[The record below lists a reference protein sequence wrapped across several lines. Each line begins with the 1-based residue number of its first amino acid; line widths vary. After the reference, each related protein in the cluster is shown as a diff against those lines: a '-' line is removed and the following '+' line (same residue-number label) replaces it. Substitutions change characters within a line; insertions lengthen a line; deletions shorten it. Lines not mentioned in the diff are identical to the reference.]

1 MNENANIFQFVFKD
15 IFGNVYLYTAQ
26 ICYLATQ
33 KVTQK
38 KEKMKK
44 LSQKKKFDIEEKSYM
59 SS

>member
-44 LSQKKKFDIEEKSYM
+44 LSQKKEV
-59 SS
+59 